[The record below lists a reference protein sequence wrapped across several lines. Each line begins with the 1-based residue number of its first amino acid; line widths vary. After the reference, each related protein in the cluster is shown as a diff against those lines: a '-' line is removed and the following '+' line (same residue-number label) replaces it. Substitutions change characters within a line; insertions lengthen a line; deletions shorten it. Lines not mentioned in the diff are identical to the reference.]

1 MMMSNLKRNKKTE
14 KKQVRM
20 KRKKR
25 KIRRRSQSL
34 AITTRN
40 LSPQLD
46 SGKTS

>member
-14 KKQVRM
+14 KKQVKMR
-20 KRKKR
+20 RKKR
-25 KIRRRSQSL
+25 KIQRRSQSL

-40 LSPQLD
+40 RSPLLD

>member
-1 MMMSNLKRNKKTE
+1 MMSNLKRKKKSE
-14 KKQVRM
+14 KKQVKMR
-20 KRKKR
+20 RKKR

-34 AITTRN
+34 AIITRN